1 MREVRCK
8 LKYLKVLACALA
20 WLAQPALSPAA
31 QPEVVES
38 HDLKADARAAEARSL
53 PILLSFTSSTCGYC
67 EQLEEWFLKPMLI
80 SGDYDDKILIRKV
93 MIDNHDTLVDFDG
106 NRVDADLL
114 ASRYRVTVVPT
125 VLFLDARGRE
135 LTDRMVGINTLEFY
149 GGYLDNNI
157 HAALN
162 QVRGEAN

>member
-8 LKYLKVLACALA
+8 LKYLKILAFGLA
-20 WLAQPALSPAA
+20 WLAQAPSSIAA
-31 QPEVVES
+31 PPQVVES
-38 HDLKADARAAEARSL
+38 RDLEADARTAAARSL

-80 SGDYDDKILIRKV
+80 SGDYDDKIMIRKI
-93 MIDNHDTLVDFDG
+93 MIDGGGSVVDFDG
-106 NRVDADLL
+106 SRIDTDRL
-114 ASRYRVTVVPT
+114 AGRYGVMVVPT
-125 VLFLDARGRE
+125 VLFLDAQGRE
-135 LTDRMVGINTLEFY
+135 VTDRMVGINTLEFY

-162 QVRGEAN
+162 QVRGEAR

>member
-8 LKYLKVLACALA
+8 PKYLKVLAFALA
-20 WLAQPALSPAA
+20 ALGQPALSPAA
-31 QPEVVES
+31 PPEVVES
-38 HDLKADARAAEARSL
+38 HDLKADASTAQARSL

-93 MIDNHDTLVDFDG
+93 IIDDADTLVDFDG
-106 NRVDADLL
+106 SRVDADRL

-125 VLFLDARGRE
+125 VLFLDAGGRE

-157 HAALN
+157 HTALD
-162 QVRGEAN
+162 QVRDAAN